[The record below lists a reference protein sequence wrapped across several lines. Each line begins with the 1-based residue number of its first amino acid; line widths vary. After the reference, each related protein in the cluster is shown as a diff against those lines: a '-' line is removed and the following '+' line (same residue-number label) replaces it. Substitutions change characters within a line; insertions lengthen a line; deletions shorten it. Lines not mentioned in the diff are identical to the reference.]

1 VLHVAGQ
8 ASRRPTDWASRGGPW
23 SVLHVAVRP
32 PGGAWSVLH
41 VAGQASRWGLGG
53 SLQRRRSRAGQHHGR
68 DSLGLPLSHRHEG
81 VGEEHCY
88 RPPARGTKEDTRGR
102 GVAPV
107 DSTGLRWLPRV
118 WNNIPYPGYGIALAY
133 IYIYI

>member
-32 PGGAWSVLH
+32 PGGRLGQCFMSPVRP
-41 VAGQASRWGLGG
+41 AGGGWGG

-68 DSLGLPLSHRHEG
+68 DSLGLPLSHRHEA

-102 GVAPV
+102 GAAPV

-133 IYIYI
+133 I